1 MIFCVYLHAISF
13 LSKSRKTKMGITTTK
28 LKSFFAAIKRHKYL
42 CAVVGTI
49 VYLLFL
55 DEYNIVFVQLPH
67 LGKAN
72 KLENEKQYYL
82 NKISEDSIM
91 LHELKT
97 NDENLKKF
105 AREHY
110 YMKADDEEVFV
121 VEER

>member
-1 MIFCVYLHAISF
+1 
-13 LSKSRKTKMGITTTK
+13 MGITVAK
-28 LKSFFAAIKRHKYL
+28 LKDIWAACCRHKYL
-42 CAVVGTI
+42 CAVVFT
-49 VYLLFL
+49 VVWLLFL
-55 DEYNIVFVQLPH
+55 DEYNILFVQLPH